1 MVKKKQID
9 SKMVCLG
16 RSNLHCNG
24 KTVGLP
30 VAIAALQILNGKI
43 KLRYSFQLQGGVFAN
58 IKRVRRLWRCFK
70 EQSMPYFGYKP
81 D

>member
-1 MVKKKQID
+1 LSRDDQTY
-9 SKMVCLG
+9 G
-16 RSNLHCNG
+16 NG

-43 KLRYSFQLQGGVFAN
+43 KTPGVQLPITKKVYLP
-58 IKRVRRLWRCFK
+58 ILVRRLWRCFK

>member
-1 MVKKKQID
+1 
-9 SKMVCLG
+9 
-16 RSNLHCNG
+16 
-24 KTVGLP
+24 VGLP

-58 IKRVRRLWRCFK
+58 IKELEDYGVVLKSNRCHTLVIR
-70 EQSMPYFGYKP
+70 